1 MSLIVNNLYRVSYS
15 ADLFDLIFHAK
26 KEFCSI
32 LEEHVVELI
41 EKKIAEYDLL
51 DESLDIPK
59 IVQDFYIQLKKDFQ
73 KSRNQD
79 TYPDESSFCG
89 KLDDFDVCLVL
100 YKNRGIYYIQL
111 FGSEWSVERMRSLLN
126 LTEDVSFD
134 DRSDCGYEGD
144 DGAVRMERDRKLIQ
158 EIFADG
164 GTPFECGLTIVIS
177 DRIPQ
182 IFCFH
187 HF

>member
-59 IVQDFYIQLKKDFQ
+59 IVQDFYIQLKRLPKKQ
-73 KSRNQD
+73 KS
-79 TYPDESSFCG
+79 
-89 KLDDFDVCLVL
+89 
-100 YKNRGIYYIQL
+100 
-111 FGSEWSVERMRSLLN
+111 
-126 LTEDVSFD
+126 
-134 DRSDCGYEGD
+134 GY
-144 DGAVRMERDRKLIQ
+144 L
-158 EIFADG
+158 
-164 GTPFECGLTIVIS
+164 P
-177 DRIPQ
+177 
-182 IFCFH
+182 
-187 HF
+187 

>member
-26 KEFCSI
+26 KEFGSI
-32 LEEHVVELI
+32 LKERVVELI

-51 DESLDIPK
+51 DESSDIPQ
-59 IVQDFYIQLKKDFQ
+59 IVQDLYIQLKKDFQ

-79 TYPDESSFCG
+79 TC
-89 KLDDFDVCLVL
+89 LDDFDVCLVL

-111 FGSEWSVERMRSLLN
+111 FGSEWSVEKMMSLLN

-144 DGAVRMERDRKLIQ
+144 GGAARMERDRKLIE

-164 GTPFECGLTIVIS
+164 GTPFECGLTVVIS
-177 DRIPQ
+177 DRIP
-182 IFCFH
+182 
-187 HF
+187 